1 MLSGIAEFLK
11 NWGSAFLYPRP
22 LIGIRYLPRF
32 LKDWHNYSKMTATE
46 RLRFKDSHPCLT
58 DSVRYTPFD
67 PHYFYQAAWLARRL
81 AESRP
86 IRHIDVGSSVMTIGV
101 LSAVVNTI
109 FVDYRPLSTSL
120 SNLGSISADV
130 VFLPFKTG
138 SIESLSCLH
147 VIEHIGLGRY
157 GDPLDPQ
164 GSVKAAQEL
173 ERVLTPGG
181 MLYVSVPIGL
191 ERVCFNA
198 HRVFPPER
206 ARELFQS
213 LKLVEFALVD
223 DGGHF
228 RKNQELESAKGYN
241 YGCGMFAFAKRDFT
255 RSKR

>member
-1 MLSGIAEFLK
+1 MVYGIRQVLK

-32 LKDWHNYSKMTATE
+32 LKDWHTYSRMTATE
-46 RLRFKDSHPCLT
+46 RLRFKDAHPCLM
-58 DSVRYTPFD
+58 DRLGYTPFD
-67 PHYFYQAAWLARRL
+67 PHYFYQAAWLARKL
-81 AESRP
+81 AESKP
-86 IRHIDVGSSVMTIGV
+86 MRHVDIGSSVMAIGV

-120 SNLGSISADV
+120 SNLWSISADI

-164 GSVKAAQEL
+164 GSVKAAHEL

-181 MLYVSVPIGL
+181 MLYVSLPIGW

-198 HRVFPPER
+198 HRVFAPER
-206 ARELFQS
+206 ARDLFRP
-213 LKLVEFALVD
+213 LRLAEFALVD
-223 DGGHF
+223 DAGHL
-228 RKNQELESAKGYN
+228 KENQALESAKRYH
-241 YGCGMFAFAKRDFT
+241 YGCGMFAFEKRESPL
-255 RSKR
+255 SKG